1 MPNPQP
7 AAVSDNSRSSDSR
20 SPDSQPSDTLEIDLR
35 EPHLAALLAWLVPG
49 LGHFYQRRYAKG
61 VLFMVC
67 ILGTYFFGLALG
79 EGKVVYASW
88 NHVERRWQF
97 PLQLGVGLPAAPA
110 VMQSLAVRRGGEAPM
125 LGGLMTPPRSQEELS
140 QWHADLNIR
149 FELGTLYTM
158 VAGLLNIL
166 AIWDA
171 FAGPVVSEPG
181 GNKRGPPKE
190 GEEDEGR
197 STKDG

>member
-1 MPNPQP
+1 MPPTSTAP
-7 AAVSDNSRSSDSR
+7 EE
-20 SPDSQPSDTLEIDLR
+20 SPLEIDLR
-35 EPHLAALLAWLVPG
+35 DPYIAALLAWLCPG
-49 LGHFYQRRYAKG
+49 AGHLYQRRYAKG
-61 VLFMVC
+61 ILFLAC

-88 NHVERRWQF
+88 NQVDRRWQY

-110 VMQSLAVRRGGEAPM
+110 LAQSMLVRRGSAPL
-125 LGGLMTPPRSQEELS
+125 LGGIMAPPATTEMLS
-140 QWHADLNIR
+140 DWHRVLNMR

-171 FAGPVVSEPG
+171 YGGPVVSEPG
-181 GNKRGPPKE
+181 KPERGPPGDNEKKQ
-190 GEEDEGR
+190 
-197 STKDG
+197 S